1 MDENVN
7 VNGAPNMPPE
17 PPENGK
23 ATASM
28 VLGIIAVVLMCTGYG
43 GMAGVVCGI
52 IGLVLAN
59 KAKVAGNVSGTRKAG
74 FVLSLIGTI
83 GGAVTFVVSIACVA
97 CAGAAVGGTLS
108 YLGY

>member
-1 MDENVN
+1 MQNEFVMDENVN

-17 PPENGK
+17 PPE
-23 ATASM
+23 
-28 VLGIIAVVLMCTGYG
+28 
-43 GMAGVVCGI
+43 
-52 IGLVLAN
+52 
-59 KAKVAGNVSGTRKAG
+59 SGTRKAG

-83 GGAVTFVVSIACVA
+83 GGAVTFVASIACVA